1 MRGRGFNALGGL
13 SGHASYM
20 ISSLKNNLRRKELE
34 HFYSSNETSKYK
46 KGRIEKKPLLNN

>member
-1 MRGRGFNALGGL
+1 MKGRGFNALVGL
-13 SGHASYM
+13 SSHASYM

-46 KGRIEKKPLLNN
+46 KAG